1 MDLFATALPALS
13 EAFGMILQPA
23 VLGYL
28 ILGVCMGLCIGV
40 FPGLG
45 GIAGLSL
52 LLPFMFG
59 MEPLYG
65 LALMVGMVAV
75 VPTSDTFASV
85 LMGIPGS
92 SASQATVLDG
102 FPLAKKGQAAR
113 ALSAAFASSLFGG
126 LLGAAFLTFFILAAR
141 PIVLAFQTPELL
153 MVTIFGLSMVGILA
167 GRVAIKGIAA
177 ACLGLL
183 IGTIGEGRS
192 SGELRMIPNSWM
204 RGDSEMWSGWLPE
217 GLATRLNAFTSDLQF
232 ELFQYLGDGF
242 KLVIVGLAIFAIP
255 EIVALLRQ
263 DKAIS
268 DRQVLG
274 GGWMTGVRDWAS
286 NIWLSVRCSLIGVAV
301 GVIPG
306 LGGSVVDWIAYGHAV
321 QTSKDKSQFGSGDIR
336 GVIGPESSNNAK
348 EGGGLVPTLLFG
360 IPGSGSMAIFISGIA
375 LLGTGQIEVGP
386 SMINNNLNFTYAI
399 VWLLALANVVGT
411 LICIAASGG
420 IARLTNIRFALLAPF
435 LFMII
440 TFAAF
445 QSRQEIWDL
454 VALFGIGLLGILL
467 RRFDW
472 SRPAFLI
479 GFVLAAPAER
489 YTNQAYQLASS
500 RFRQGM
506 EEGLSYVFS
515 PIVIVLII
523 ITLLSV
529 VVGLRQAKNIQAEG
543 AVQTGGK
550 RAPLIFLLVIT
561 GYVAL
566 AYWNAASIP
575 DFARADRVFPVFVA
589 TIALIGCAVLLVQMR
604 LKPETDPLFAD
615 RETEDREANS
625 YGLWATL
632 AWFGGLLVATSLVGF
647 ILALAGF
654 LFLFIRFR
662 SGQSLTFSLLYTAAG
677 IAFICAMAA
686 SLNRDFPPGLLQGYL
701 DLPWPFT

>member
-1 MDLFATALPALS
+1 MDLLATALPALGD
-13 EAFGMILQPA
+13 AFGMILQPHVIGYL
-23 VLGYL
+23 VLG
-28 ILGVCMGLCIGV
+28 VVMGLAIGV

-59 MEPLYG
+59 MEPLTG

-102 FPLAKKGQAAR
+102 FPMAKKGLAAR

-141 PIVLAFQTPELL
+141 PIVLLFQTPELL

-167 GRVAIKGIAA
+167 GRVAIKGIVAA
-177 ACLGLL
+177 GLGVLV
-183 IGTIGEGRS
+183 GTIGEGAS
-192 SGELRMIPNSWM
+192 AGALRMSTFDTPYLM
-204 RGDSEMWSGWLPE
+204 D
-217 GLATRLNAFTSDLQF
+217 GL
-232 ELFQYLGDGF
+232 
-242 KLVIVGLAIFAIP
+242 KLVIVGLGIFAIP

-263 DKAIS
+263 DRAIS
-268 DRQVLG
+268 DRSSLG
-274 GGWMTGVRDWAS
+274 GGWLDGVRDWWA
-286 NIWLSVRCSLIGVAV
+286 NIWLSVRCSLIGVTV

-306 LGGSVVDWIAYGHAV
+306 LGGSVVDWIAYGHTV
-321 QTSKDKSQFGSGDIR
+321 QTARDKSKFGSGDVR

-360 IPGSGSMAIFISGIA
+360 IPGSGSMAIFISAIT

-386 SMINNNLNFTYAI
+386 SMLRNNLDFTYAI

-411 LICIAASGG
+411 LICIGASGS

-440 TFAAF
+440 AFAAF
-445 QSRQEIWDL
+445 QSRQSIMDL
-454 VALFGIGLLGILL
+454 VALFGIGLLGILM

-479 GFVLAAPAER
+479 GFVLSGPAER
-489 YTNQAYQLASS
+489 YTNQSYQIAAS
-500 RFRQGM
+500 RFRRGF
-506 EEGLSYVFS
+506 EEGLDYMFS
-515 PIVIVLII
+515 PIVIILII

-529 VVGLRQAKNIQAEG
+529 VVGLRQARNIMAEG
-543 AVQTGGK
+543 EVNSGGK
-550 RAPLIFLLVIT
+550 RAPLIFLLAVTAYI
-561 GYVAL
+561 AL
-566 AYWNAASIP
+566 TYWNAAIIP
-575 DFARADRVFPVFVA
+575 DYARMDRVFPVFVA
-589 TIALIGCAVLLVQMR
+589 TVSLIGAAILLVQMMTR
-604 LKPETDPLFAD
+604 PETHPLFAD
-615 RETEDREANS
+615 REHQEKDENTH
-625 YGLWATL
+625 GLWGTL
-632 AWFGGLLVATSLVGF
+632 AWFGGLLVLTSLFGF
-647 ILALAGF
+647 ILALGAFLLGF
-654 LFLFIRFR
+654 MRFR
-662 SGQSLTFSLLYTAAG
+662 AGQSWLYAVLYTACG
-677 IAFICAMAA
+677 IAFISAMAWT
-686 SLNRDFPPGLLQGYL
+686 LNRDFPPGLLQSWV
-701 DLPWPFT
+701 DLPWPLQ